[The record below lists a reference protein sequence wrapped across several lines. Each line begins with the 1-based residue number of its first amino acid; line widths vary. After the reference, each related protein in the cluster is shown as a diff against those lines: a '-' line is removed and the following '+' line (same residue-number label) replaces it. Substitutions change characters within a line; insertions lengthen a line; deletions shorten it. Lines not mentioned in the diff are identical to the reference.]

1 MASAGDA
8 RAAAALVPRMV
19 AIAHLLGENLPGR
32 VGLLYAALESL
43 DGVAGADRERA
54 RLGSAMAAAYLVD
67 DRLDEAI
74 AYGESSRAESQRLGD
89 DEAVLNTAATLGS
102 VLVFAG
108 RMEEGWRLLE
118 DAIARA
124 TGAQQEAEAARGY
137 RMIGSSASALVE
149 YDLAERWLAEG
160 IGYAEKVE
168 LWNHRH
174 YMASHLAHVQW
185 ATGQW
190 DAAAQTA
197 QSALAD
203 GRGGITTWITAQYVL
218 GYLAMGRGDWTTAED
233 LLREALATGE
243 RMAELQR
250 LSPPLWGL
258 AETARCQGDYDT
270 AIARCE
276 RGYQA
281 SAEVMDAAS
290 LFPYLLTG
298 VRAYLARG
306 DVAAAE
312 EWSD

>member
-1 MASAGDA
+1 MTRARRRRWYRAWSRSRTCSARTCPAGSLLQ
-8 RAAAALVPRMV
+8 AALD
-19 AIAHLLGENLPGR
+19 
-32 VGLLYAALESL
+32 SL

-74 AYGESSRAESQRLGD
+74 AYGEASRAESQRLGD
-89 DEAVLNTAATLGS
+89 EEAALNIAATLGS

-108 RMEEGWRLLE
+108 RMEEGWRLLQ

-149 YDLAERWLAEG
+149 YDLAERWLPEG

-190 DAAAQTA
+190 QAAARTA
-197 QSALAD
+197 QQALAD
-203 GRGGITTWITAQYVL
+203 GRGGLTTQITAQFVL
-218 GYLAMGRGDWTTAED
+218 GYLAMGAATGPSPPPAGRS
-233 LLREALATGE
+233 LRSRRPDGRIAAALA
-243 RMAELQR
+243 
-250 LSPPLWGL
+250 
-258 AETARCQGDYDT
+258 
-270 AIARCE
+270 
-276 RGYQA
+276 
-281 SAEVMDAAS
+281 AAVGAGRS
-290 LFPYLLTG
+290 GPVPG
-298 VRAYLARG
+298 
-306 DVAAAE
+306 
-312 EWSD
+312 